1 MKIAKDCVV
10 TLDYTLTDEDGEIL
24 DSSEGDEPLVYLHG
38 HGDIVPGLERALNG
52 HQVGDQVDV
61 DVSPED
67 GYGDWDEDL
76 VDVVGK
82 EDFDDPEELE
92 VGAQF
97 EVDTD
102 EGVRVATVIEME
114 GEDITVDLNHPLAG
128 MNLHFAVKVLDVR
141 AASAEELEH
150 GHVHGPHGHEHD

>member
-52 HQVGDQVDV
+52 HQVGDQVEA

-102 EGVRVATVIEME
+102 EGVRIATVIEME

-141 AASAEELEH
+141 AASAEELAH

>member
-1 MKIAKDCVV
+1 MKIAKDTVV

-52 HQVGDQVDV
+52 HQVGDQVEV

-102 EGVRVATVIEME
+102 EGVRIATVIEME

-141 AASAEELEH
+141 AASSEELAH

>member
-52 HQVGDQVDV
+52 HQVGDQVEV

>member
-24 DSSEGDEPLVYLHG
+24 DSSEGDEPLQYLHG
-38 HGDIVPGLERALNG
+38 HGDIVPGLERALQG
-52 HQVGDQVDV
+52 HEPGDRVQV

-67 GYGDWDEDL
+67 GYGEWDEDL
-76 VDVVGK
+76 VEIVGK

-92 VGAQF
+92 IGAQF

-102 EGVRVATVIEME
+102 EGVRIATVIEME
-114 GEDITVDLNHPLAG
+114 GNEITVDLNHPLAG
-128 MNLHFAVKVLDVR
+128 MQLHFDVTVSEVR
-141 AASAEELEH
+141 KASDEELAH
-150 GHVHGPHGHEHD
+150 GHVHGPHDHN